1 MRSSLVEG
9 APLRSASAFRTA
21 LGERL
26 QGHAATADTE
36 RMDSEY
42 YAGPVQHRA
51 FAPDTAEGGGPAA
64 QGLPPANPERPG
76 RFARTEVSFGLT
88 GRIVL
93 TILLLIPLAGFIYLA
108 THYFIGIGG
117 IVVYGGVV
125 VPWALRDL
133 WRHPSHR

>member
-1 MRSSLVEG
+1 
-9 APLRSASAFRTA
+9 
-21 LGERL
+21 
-26 QGHAATADTE
+26 
-36 RMDSEY
+36 MDSEY
-42 YAGPVQHRA
+42 FAGPAQHRA
-51 FAPDTAEGGGPAA
+51 FAPDAADGTAPP
-64 QGLPPANPERPG
+64 QPPPPANPVRPG
-76 RFARTEVSFGLT
+76 RFAKSEVSFGLT

-93 TILLLIPLAGFIYLA
+93 TVLLLIPLAWFIYLA